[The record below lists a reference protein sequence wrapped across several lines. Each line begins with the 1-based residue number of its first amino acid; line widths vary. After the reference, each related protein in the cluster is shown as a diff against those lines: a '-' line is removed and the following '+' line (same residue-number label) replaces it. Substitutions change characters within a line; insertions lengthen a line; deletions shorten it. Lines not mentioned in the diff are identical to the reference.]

1 MRLGLRYEVFD
12 IGVLPKD
19 LLNLQNRNMSEIVQQ
34 LSKQQ
39 GKVTF
44 LKYSSWLRY
53 ARTLFNC
60 GENVARLY
68 FETFLMVHRTTYLKR
83 GSAKPML
90 SVDYGEFLVFLFL
103 QKFIKHNSSSSSSS
117 SSSPAKMETK
127 TSTSSTLEAMK
138 FLRNNIF
145 TILTLLR
152 DPVHHTPLLQ
162 QQQQQQQKYNSH
174 KTSSSSQQQK
184 QPLMMRRHEF
194 TRLTFLVAA
203 SEGENASSELES
215 FVSLAPFWSTKPN
228 SEVPIETL
236 CQWTLKHLREPVQV
250 PEDLKMKVRQIL
262 PTIRIVG
269 QQYSNKCIVIKDEEL
284 CGGDIKI
291 HGCSNVSVYVL
302 GVARFIQV
310 SNCNSC
316 TLNLGVC
323 RKMIT
328 MKNCANMTITAA
340 SRRTHLSGLDNCR
353 FYLFCWNRPVFIR
366 PVRNVKLGPYNTHY
380 PTIKSDM
387 DKANLNPNAHNLWSE
402 AIVFGEHANV
412 KKNKNKSDTT
422 LGKDNDDDENT
433 TSTSAK
439 MSPDECLSEES
450 EGIKSMEIETKNSSH
465 SKKRQRDDEEI
476 GGDDDT
482 TATHVR
488 HQQQPEDI
496 SLMPPEEFFYEPF
509 LLDKSCNS
517 GSVDGDAKNG
527 HGKNLCPF
535 TLPQPYTNAHPLQRQ
550 RVLDLKN
557 MIDTTDMNE
566 RQRKSVHS
574 FIHEAFHKWLEDTKR
589 LQHIKN
595 VANYQSK

>member
-1 MRLGLRYEVFD
+1 MLRIVHISGWSWGRRNTEAAVQAFTGDTSLPVRKGGLQRALRQGSQTTMRLGLRYEVFD

-310 SNCNSC
+310 SN
-316 TLNLGVC
+316 L
-323 RKMIT
+323 
-328 MKNCANMTITAA
+328 
-340 SRRTHLSGLDNCR
+340 
-353 FYLFCWNRPVFIR
+353 FIR

-433 TSTSAK
+433 TSTTAK

-535 TLPQPYTNAHPLQRQ
+535 TLPQPYANAHPLQRQ